1 MNKFMTWLAQSFAP
15 KCKKVF
21 ENPWIDAVAS
31 TMKKVLPFILTGSVI
46 SFYNVFRSYLSFLPD
61 LGVIFSYTFG
71 FLAIYITFLVTHEAM
86 LKLKHEQYQVY
97 ASLTAIGL
105 YFILCQSM
113 TTEEGM
119 FQVVRERI
127 GASGIMM
134 GLVTGLLTSVVFHF
148 YAKLKVLSGNDSLPD
163 FVIEWINNII
173 PIGLTLGIG
182 MVLATNLQ
190 LDIYQYILAIFM
202 PLQNIAQTLPGLIL
216 ICLIQ
221 AMLYS
226 MGISAWIFNAVT
238 TPIFMMAISE
248 NITAVASGMAA
259 MNITTSET
267 VFTAA
272 LITMGGVGATLPLNV
287 LMLRSK
293 SSKMK
298 TIGRICIA
306 PSLFNINEPLMFG
319 APVVFNPLLMLPVW
333 INNIVGPVVVWFSMR
348 AGLLNIPSKM
358 IQVGQIPAPF
368 SSVMITEDL
377 RAVVVYIVLFVLY
390 LLVWYPFYKVYEKQC
405 VTEEAAG

>member
-31 TMKKVLPFILTGSVI
+31 TMKKVLPFILTGSVV
-46 SFYNVFRSYLSFLPD
+46 SFYNVFRSYLAFLPD
-61 LGVIFSYTFG
+61 LSVIFNYTFG
-71 FLAIYITFLVTHEAM
+71 SLAIYITFLVTHEAM

-119 FQVVRERI
+119 FQVVGERI

-173 PIGLTLGIG
+173 PIGLTLGVG

-259 MNITTSET
+259 
-267 VFTAA
+267 
-272 LITMGGVGATLPLNV
+272 
-287 LMLRSK
+287 
-293 SSKMK
+293 
-298 TIGRICIA
+298 
-306 PSLFNINEPLMFG
+306 
-319 APVVFNPLLMLPVW
+319 
-333 INNIVGPVVVWFSMR
+333 
-348 AGLLNIPSKM
+348 
-358 IQVGQIPAPF
+358 
-368 SSVMITEDL
+368 
-377 RAVVVYIVLFVLY
+377 
-390 LLVWYPFYKVYEKQC
+390 
-405 VTEEAAG
+405 

>member
-46 SFYNVFRSYLSFLPD
+46 SFYNVFRSYLAFLPD

-119 FQVVRERI
+119 FQVIGERI

-173 PIGLTLGIG
+173 PIGLTLGVG

-390 LLVWYPFYKVYEKQC
+390 LFVWYPFYKVYEKQC

>member
-46 SFYNVFRSYLSFLPD
+46 SFYNVFRSYLAFLPD

-119 FQVVRERI
+119 FQVIGERI

-163 FVIEWINNII
+163 FGIEWINNII
-173 PIGLTLGIG
+173 PIGLTLGVG
-182 MVLATNLQ
+182 MVLAINLQ

>member
-1 MNKFMTWLAQSFAP
+1 MNKFMTWLAQSFAS

-46 SFYNVFRSYLSFLPD
+46 SFYNVFRSYLAFLPD

-119 FQVVRERI
+119 FQVVGERI
-127 GASGIMM
+127 GASGIRM

-173 PIGLTLGIG
+173 PIGLALGIG

-377 RAVVVYIVLFVLY
+377 RAVIVYIVLFVLY

>member
-1 MNKFMTWLAQSFAP
+1 MNPSLAP
-15 KCKKVF
+15 
-21 ENPWIDAVAS
+21 
-31 TMKKVLPFILTGSVI
+31 
-46 SFYNVFRSYLSFLPD
+46 
-61 LGVIFSYTFG
+61 
-71 FLAIYITFLVTHEAM
+71 H
-86 LKLKHEQYQVY
+86 
-97 ASLTAIGL
+97 
-105 YFILCQSM
+105 
-113 TTEEGM
+113 
-119 FQVVRERI
+119 
-127 GASGIMM
+127 
-134 GLVTGLLTSVVFHF
+134 
-148 YAKLKVLSGNDSLPD
+148 
-163 FVIEWINNII
+163 
-173 PIGLTLGIG
+173 
-182 MVLATNLQ
+182 
-190 LDIYQYILAIFM
+190 
-202 PLQNIAQTLPGLIL
+202 
-216 ICLIQ
+216 
-221 AMLYS
+221 
-226 MGISAWIFNAVT
+226 
-238 TPIFMMAISE
+238 IFMMAISE